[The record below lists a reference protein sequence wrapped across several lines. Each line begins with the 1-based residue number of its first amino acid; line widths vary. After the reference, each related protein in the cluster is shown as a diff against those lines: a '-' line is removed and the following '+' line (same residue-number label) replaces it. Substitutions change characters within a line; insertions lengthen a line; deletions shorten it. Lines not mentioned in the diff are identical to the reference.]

1 MTANRPRPREL
12 YRDPARGRV
21 AGVCA
26 GLADYFGWPVWPVRL
41 GIALLAVFTQFF
53 PVVAAYLIAWFIL
66 DPVSPNYASGLRG
79 QMDDWVMKTRS
90 RWDHDQGRPVTP
102 PAAESD
108 PIAPGSRA
116 HQAAGH
122 TDPSHANA
130 DYAEAGYQD
139 SEPSTPGQPP
149 LRSASPSRNRP
160 PEQAAWLAADPVAID
175 ACLQELESRVR
186 NMERHVTEPAFVL
199 RQQFRSL

>member
-41 GIALLAVFTQFF
+41 GIALLAIFTQFF

-90 RWDHDQGRPVTP
+90 RWDRDQGRPITP
-102 PAAESD
+102 PTAE
-108 PIAPGSRA
+108 PAPDTAS
-116 HQAAGH
+116 
-122 TDPSHANA
+122 
-130 DYAEAGYQD
+130 GYQQT
-139 SEPSTPGQPP
+139 SGQPSP
-149 LRSASPSRNRP
+149 FQAPTRDAETGAGNGQPMFDQPPFRSANPDRNRP
-160 PEQAAWLAADPVAID
+160 TGPAGWLAADAVAIE
-175 ACLQELESRVR
+175 ACLLELESRVR
-186 NMERHVTEPAFVL
+186 DIERHVTEPAFVL

>member
-41 GIALLAVFTQFF
+41 GIALLAIFTQFF

-66 DPVSPNYASGLRG
+66 DPISPSHASGLRG

-90 RWDHDQGRPVTP
+90 RWDHDQGRPMTP
-102 PAAESD
+102 PEADDTMRSGTSSGPDQADASAYHSSNAGVSHTD
-108 PIAPGSRA
+108 QG
-116 HQAAGH
+116 HQAFRPAG
-122 TDPSHANA
+122 
-130 DYAEAGYQD
+130 AE
-139 SEPSTPGQPP
+139 
-149 LRSASPSRNRP
+149 RNPP
-160 PEQAAWLAADPVAID
+160 PEPAVRLAADPVAIE
-175 ACLQELESRVR
+175 ACLLELESRVR
-186 NMERHVTEPAFVL
+186 DIERHVTEPAFVL